1 MRVVLVADGDVVE
14 HVLLPFEHAPG
25 AVVDDGRELV
35 AEARVVGAAIRHRR
49 RGEMRR
55 AVLVLQALARQRG
68 APGGAADEEAAR
80 AGIGRRPDQVAD
92 ALEAEDRVVD
102 VERQHRR
109 AVRRIRRRR
118 GEPG

>member
-80 AGIGRRPDQVAD
+80 AGSGRGPGQAAEYAVDQV
-92 ALEAEDRVVD
+92 RVF
-102 VERQHRR
+102 E
-109 AVRRIRRRR
+109 
-118 GEPG
+118 

>member
-1 MRVVLVADGDVVE
+1 MRVVLVADGDVIE

-68 APGGAADEEAAR
+68 APGGAADEAAAR
-80 AGIGRRPDQVAD
+80 AGIGTTRAPSVSSFMSCASSCTK
-92 ALEAEDRVVD
+92 AIVVD
-102 VERQHRR
+102 
-109 AVRRIRRRR
+109 
-118 GEPG
+118 